1 MSAQYTVTII
11 LSVVMAVIMMAMTVR
26 NDAFNEIEKR
36 KFAIAFIVLIAA
48 TIAEWGGMYLDG
60 QTGTLRGLHI
70 FIRAT
75 EHSLAPVIALLFTGI
90 VCSNKRA
97 AYLAVPLLIHAIL
110 EYVSCF
116 TGIIFYVDE
125 QNVYHHGKLYW
136 IYIVFYLLCSSY
148 FIIEAWKSSD
158 RYQNKN
164 RFLLAAALG
173 YLVVGV
179 GNGLCFSDA
188 HTDYLCLTV
197 DMMLIYIYYTDI
209 LDKTDP
215 LTGLLNRRS
224 YEAKVRNLNQEAVIL
239 FFDVDNFKDVND
251 FYGHA
256 SGDNC
261 LKTVGSAIREIYAPF
276 GSCYRVGGDEF
287 CVFLTKNIRA
297 AQHLNGRFY
306 ARMAIERKH
315 DSKIPYIAIGGAHFD
330 PAKDD
335 IKEVIE
341 KADAR
346 MYQMKSKDKMKR
358 DMLI

>member
-1 MSAQYTVTII
+1 MSEQYTITII
-11 LSVVMAVIMMAMTVR
+11 LSIAMALIMLAMAVR
-26 NDAFNEIEKR
+26 NDSFGEIEKR
-36 KFAIAFIVLIAA
+36 KFATVFIVLIVS
-48 TIAEWGGMYLDG
+48 TLAEWVGMYLNGKPD
-60 QTGTLRGLHI
+60 TLRWLHI

-75 EHSLAPVIALLFTGI
+75 EHSLAPVIAMLFTGI
-90 VCSNKRA
+90 ICSNKKA
-97 AYLAVPLLIHAIL
+97 AYLFVPLGIHAIL

-116 TGIIFYVDE
+116 AGIIFYVDA

-136 IYIVFYLLCSSY
+136 IYIVCYFLCSIY
-148 FIIEAWKSSD
+148 FIVEAWKSSN

-164 RFLLAAALG
+164 RVILAAALG
-173 YLVVGV
+173 YLILGV
-179 GNGLCFSDA
+179 ILGLVSSEV